1 MLGLSF
7 LFPNRVCLFNKNQNS
22 SLVVSLAFEYLIHF
36 TVRHWWFFG
45 FYRSGSIQYDFPFY
59 QTFWSIWI
67 LFFLRKSSSW
77 LNVSLFQLIGEL
89 IQSPML
95 AFLLPFYYQI
105 DSFSFAFT
113 KFFFDDLFCLCSSL
127 SLKMCKQFFFLAI
140 PIFSF
145 LNSFYCFLWLKK
157 IFKILVLSFFFISSI
172 IYILTVK
179 FPKTFWKIFP
189 FISKWFYD
197 IV

>member
-77 LNVSLFQLIGEL
+77 LNVSLFQLIWEL

-113 KFFFDDLFCLCSSL
+113 KFFLMIYFAFALLFL
-127 SLKMCKQFFFLAI
+127 LKCV
-140 PIFSF
+140 
-145 LNSFYCFLWLKK
+145 NSFSSWLFQYFL
-157 IFKILVLSFFFISSI
+157 F
-172 IYILTVK
+172 
-179 FPKTFWKIFP
+179 
-189 FISKWFYD
+189 
-197 IV
+197 

>member
-7 LFPNRVCLFNKNQNS
+7 LFPNRVCLFDKNQNS

-77 LNVSLFQLIGEL
+77 LNVSLFQLIWEL

-157 IFKILVLSFFFISSI
+157 IFKILVLSFFFYLVNYIHSYCEISKN
-172 IYILTVK
+172 ILEN
-179 FPKTFWKIFP
+179 FP
-189 FISKWFYD
+189 FYLKM
-197 IV
+197 VL

>member
-7 LFPNRVCLFNKNQNS
+7 LFPNRVCLFDKNQNS
-22 SLVVSLAFEYLIHF
+22 SLVVSLAFEFLIHF

-77 LNVSLFQLIGEL
+77 LNVSLFQLIWEL

-127 SLKMCKQFFFLAI
+127 SLKMCKQFFFLGYSNI
-140 PIFSF
+140 
-145 LNSFYCFLWLKK
+145 
-157 IFKILVLSFFFISSI
+157 FFFKFFLLFSMVKKNIQNISVIVFFLSRQL
-172 IYILTVK
+172 Y
-179 FPKTFWKIFP
+179 TFLL
-189 FISKWFYD
+189 
-197 IV
+197 